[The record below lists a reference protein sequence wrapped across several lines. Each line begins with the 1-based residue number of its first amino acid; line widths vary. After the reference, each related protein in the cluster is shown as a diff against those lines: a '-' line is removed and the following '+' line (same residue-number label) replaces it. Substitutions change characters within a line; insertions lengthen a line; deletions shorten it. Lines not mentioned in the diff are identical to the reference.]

1 MYYDN
6 ESALH
11 WFQIVNHKT
20 IFRLKWELDNEW
32 VIGAVVPS
40 SLNDH
45 AQNIS
50 RRGTASYDNEFILI
64 NGQNT
69 LHARRDK

>member
-11 WFQIVNHKT
+11 RFQIVNHKT
-20 IFRLKWELDNEW
+20 IFRLKWELMGYW
-32 VIGAVVPS
+32 VTGAVVPS

-50 RRGTASYDNEFILI
+50 RRGAASYVNYRGKLIL
-64 NGQNT
+64 QNFF
-69 LHARRDK
+69 